1 MPAYVPDPAVIAA
14 LHYETSVVFNRLPPG
29 IACRMGRPILFRC
42 PTTGMNV
49 QHWLADEEPD
59 DSEYDQIACP
69 ACTRFHFIRRT
80 TGKPIGQDD

>member
-1 MPAYVPDPAVIAA
+1 
-14 LHYETSVVFNRLPPG
+14 
-29 IACRMGRPILFRC
+29 MGRPILFKC

-69 ACTRFHFIRRT
+69 ACTRFHFIRRA